1 MKAQRVAFV
10 YPGQGS
16 QAVGMGRDLAEQFPE
31 TAERFRR
38 AADTLEAPELL
49 TYMFEG
55 PEEELRR
62 TDRTQPALFL
72 VESALHDL
80 LCARGVR
87 PVIVAGH
94 SLGEYTA
101 LYAAGVLGFEQAL
114 KLVGRRGRLMHEA
127 GSAPGSAGA
136 MAAVLGLD
144 EGKIEEVL
152 AGAGGKVVV
161 ANYNG
166 PGQTVISGEREA
178 VERAS
183 EQLKAAGAR
192 RVVVLPV
199 SGAFH
204 SPLMQPAADRLS
216 EELDQVNFVEPL
228 IPVVS
233 NVDALPHKSAEQL
246 KQNLRAQ
253 MTGSV
258 RWTETVRSIITYGVD
273 AIVEVGPG
281 AVLSGI
287 IKRIDKGIPCH
298 NVATAAD
305 VDKLLA
311 EG

>member
-1 MKAQRVAFV
+1 
-10 YPGQGS
+10 
-16 QAVGMGRDLAEQFPE
+16 
-31 TAERFRR
+31 
-38 AADTLEAPELL
+38 
-49 TYMFEG
+49 
-55 PEEELRR
+55 
-62 TDRTQPALFL
+62 
-72 VESALHDL
+72 
-80 LCARGVR
+80 
-87 PVIVAGH
+87 
-94 SLGEYTA
+94 
-101 LYAAGVLGFEQAL
+101 
-114 KLVGRRGRLMHEA
+114 RRGRLMHEA

-246 KQNLRAQ
+246 KQNLR
-253 MTGSV
+253 
-258 RWTETVRSIITYGVD
+258 
-273 AIVEVGPG
+273 
-281 AVLSGI
+281 
-287 IKRIDKGIPCH
+287 
-298 NVATAAD
+298 
-305 VDKLLA
+305 
-311 EG
+311 